1 MHSRVCGVKLLSKIQ
16 KEDPVAAGGGLY
28 LEIFNFSLGLQRP
41 AEEKKKKMRELV
53 SDQWAISKW
62 VGSDTGLITGSIL
75 KVHTRQ
81 NYPACLNNLWLWAR
95 LTSVGRFMMFKS
107 YYRGAE

>member
-1 MHSRVCGVKLLSKIQ
+1 
-16 KEDPVAAGGGLY
+16 
-28 LEIFNFSLGLQRP
+28 
-41 AEEKKKKMRELV
+41 MRESV

-81 NYPACLNNLWLWAR
+81 NYPVCLNNSLLWGESCLHPP
-95 LTSVGRFMMFKS
+95 RFIMPKS
-107 YYRGAE
+107 CHHALK

>member
-1 MHSRVCGVKLLSKIQ
+1 
-16 KEDPVAAGGGLY
+16 
-28 LEIFNFSLGLQRP
+28 
-41 AEEKKKKMRELV
+41 MRELV

-107 YYRGAE
+107 YYRGVE